1 MGRATTAIWGERK
14 PHPAVRDRHAAGQ
27 PMFAAEVKAVGSRT
41 DSRLR
46 VLMYS
51 HNGFGLGHLKR
62 TTNIAARFVK
72 EVPTSSVLMLV
83 GSPAGVSFPLPPGVD
98 FVKVPSIIKLDS
110 GVWRPRSLHI
120 GREMAKALRASMIQ
134 KAAEIFMPNLFL
146 VDYIPTGVWGELL
159 PTLQMLKEREHPAKV
174 VLGLRDI
181 LDAPDVTREL
191 WRQEDAYE
199 ALKTYYDCVFIYGC
213 EEIFD
218 TASQYGLSGAL
229 ARKVKYCGY
238 LCSEEACKPNEQM
251 RDELQIKKDKFIVVT
266 GGGGYDA
273 YPMMRT
279 CMEAFQRLGAAV
291 PYEAIV
297 IAGPLMEDEQR
308 EWLRKQAEGLPV
320 RVLRYAE
327 DHLGFLNAAD
337 LVISMAGYNTLLE
350 AVRLRKR
357 VLVVPREGP
366 SVEQRIRA
374 EMFSRLG
381 LVHAIP
387 PEELSPSVLAQAIG
401 RNLDT
406 RPVPLLPLNMD
417 GLSNVVRDMMR
428 LLQMDSRALS
438 RRRSH
443 AR

>member
-1 MGRATTAIWGERK
+1 MSETDVE
-14 PHPAVRDRHAAGQ
+14 
-27 PMFAAEVKAVGSRT
+27 AVGSRT
-41 DSRLR
+41 DTRLR

-62 TTNIAARFVK
+62 TTNIAARFVR

-83 GSPAGVSFPLPPGVD
+83 GSPAGVSFSLPPGVD
-98 FVKVPSIIKLDS
+98 FIKVPSIIKLDS
-110 GVWRPRSLHI
+110 GVWCPRSLHI
-120 GREMAKALRASMIQ
+120 GRDMAKALRASMLQ
-134 KAAEIFMPNLFL
+134 KAAELFMPNLFL

-159 PTLQMLKEREHPAKV
+159 PTLQMLKEREHPPKV

-181 LDAPDVTREL
+181 LDAPEVTREL
-191 WRQEDAYE
+191 WRQEYAYE
-199 ALKTYYDCVFIYGC
+199 ALRTYYDRIFIYGC

-218 TASQYGLSGAL
+218 TASQYGLTGAL

-238 LCSEEACKPNEQM
+238 LCSEEVCKTKEQM
-251 RDELQIKKDKFIVVT
+251 REELQITKDKFVVVT

-279 CMEAFQRLGAAV
+279 CIEAFQRLGESF

-297 IAGPLMEDEQR
+297 IAGPLMEHEQR
-308 EWLRKQAEGLPV
+308 ESLRKQAEGLPV

-327 DHLGFLNAAD
+327 DHLDFLNAAD
-337 LVISMAGYNTLLE
+337 LVVSMAGYNTLVE
-350 AVRLRKR
+350 AIRLRKR
-357 VLVVPREGP
+357 VLVVPRERP
-366 SVEQRIRA
+366 SAEQRIRA

-387 PEELSPSVLAQAIG
+387 AEGLSPSVLAQAIG
-401 RNLDT
+401 QNLDA

-417 GLSNVVRDMMR
+417 GLSKVVRDMMR

-443 AR
+443 VP